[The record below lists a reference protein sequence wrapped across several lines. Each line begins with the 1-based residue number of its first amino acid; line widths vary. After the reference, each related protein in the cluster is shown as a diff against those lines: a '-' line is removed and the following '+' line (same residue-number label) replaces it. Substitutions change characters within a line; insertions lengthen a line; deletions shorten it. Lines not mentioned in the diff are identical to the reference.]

1 MIKLVYVLARREDVT
16 APQFYDYWL
25 NTHGPKVRE
34 RAQAIR
40 ARKYIQSHLIDSDLS
55 EAFRAPRGMLRP
67 AAGITEVW
75 WDSLDDFKRG
85 FESAEGARAAM
96 ELAEDEAHFIDFRNS
111 SIFLTEEHLIF
122 DWTDR
127 HPLGPDAAKI
137 TYLLQ
142 GKAGMT
148 DAEVHRT
155 WHDDHGRLVRGL
167 SEKVNMRKYIQSH
180 TVEPDYARAVFSTRG
195 VQAPLTGI
203 TEVWVDSPASL
214 ESGFDTAEGRQIGEV
229 LIEDERRF
237 IDLSR
242 SRCFLSKEH
251 VIFDHLAAD
260 ARESA

>member
-1 MIKLVYVLARREDVT
+1 MIKLVYVLARREDVP
-16 APQFYDYWL
+16 AARFYHYWL
-25 NTHGPKVRE
+25 NTHGPLVRE
-34 RAQAIR
+34 RAGAIR
-40 ARKYIQSHLIDSDLS
+40 ARKYVQSHLIDSDLS

-85 FESAEGARAAM
+85 FESAEGARAALD
-96 ELAEDEAHFIDFRNS
+96 LAEDEANFIDFRNS

-127 HPLGPDAAKI
+127 HPLGPDTVKI

-142 GKAGMT
+142 GRQGMT
-148 DAEVHRT
+148 DAEVHKT
-155 WHDDHGRLVRGL
+155 WHDDHGPLVRSLVGPL
-167 SEKVNMRKYIQSH
+167 NMRKYIQSH
-180 TVEPDYARAVFSTRG
+180 TIEPDYARAVFSTRG

-203 TEVWVDSPASL
+203 TEVWT
-214 ESGFDTAEGRQIGEV
+214 ESTDALISGSDNAEGRRVGEM

-237 IDLSR
+237 VDLSR

-251 VIFDHLAAD
+251 LIFDHTDQAA
-260 ARESA
+260 RRSA